1 MPKIILAVTEQ
12 RLTAAATT
20 WIEAVLFNGA
30 QAVDATVGN
39 GYDTL
44 FLAHRVGPKGRVLG
58 FDVQKAALA
67 GARELLKFV
76 GTLDRVWLIHD
87 SHAKLANY
95 LPAEAAIQGAMF
107 NLGYLPRGNRQIIT
121 RPDTTVL
128 ALRAVLANL
137 APRGRVT
144 ILVYRG
150 HAGGI
155 PEYVE
160 VRQFL
165 EQLPDD
171 DWIVEEFAST
181 TDSPVSPRL
190 FRIQK
195 KLVPEDHT
203 QRPQPDESA
212 H

>member
-1 MPKIILAVTEQ
+1 M
-12 RLTAAATT
+12 R
-20 WIEAVLFNGA
+20 
-30 QAVDATVGN
+30 
-39 GYDTL
+39 
-44 FLAHRVGPKGRVLG
+44 RLG
-58 FDVQKAALA
+58 FGAADRGSSAFAPTGSTAPSALANPSQSKAALA

-76 GTLDRVWLIHD
+76 GSLDRVSLIHD
-87 SHAKLANY
+87 SHAHLANY
-95 LPAEAAIQGAMF
+95 LPPEAAIHGAMF

-128 ALRAVLANL
+128 ALRAVLTNL
-137 APRGRVT
+137 AARGRVT

-195 KLVPEDHT
+195 KKLID
-203 QRPQPDESA
+203 
-212 H
+212 

>member
-1 MPKIILAVTEQ
+1 MPKIILAITEQ
-12 RLTAAATT
+12 RLTAAATS

-30 QAVDATVGN
+30 LTVDATVGN

-44 FLAHRVGPKGRVLG
+44 FLAHRVGPKGMVLG

-76 GTLDRVWLIHD
+76 GTLDRVSLIHD
-87 SHAKLANY
+87 SHVHLANY

-121 RPDTTVL
+121 RPDTTVM

-171 DWIVEEFAST
+171 DWIVEEFASS

-195 KLVPEDHT
+195 KLVSEDQT
-203 QRPQPDESA
+203 QRSQPEN
-212 H
+212 